1 MLPRQFFGA
10 VFTLSLFQAA
20 KGIRKLL
27 FALIVSL
34 PALFN
39 IGALL
44 ALITFIYAIIGM
56 TIFGHVKHQGAVDD
70 LVNFETFGRSMQLL
84 FRFGKFYLSF
94 THFYTR
100 DEMRVIS
107 LTASRLLI
115 RAKEISLA
123 THKYFIRR
131 GLAATILR
139 HLTI

>member
-1 MLPRQFFGA
+1 M
-10 VFTLSLFQAA
+10 
-20 KGIRKLL
+20 
-27 FALIVSL
+27 
-34 PALFN
+34 
-39 IGALL
+39 
-44 ALITFIYAIIGM
+44 
-56 TIFGHVKHQGAVDD
+56 DD